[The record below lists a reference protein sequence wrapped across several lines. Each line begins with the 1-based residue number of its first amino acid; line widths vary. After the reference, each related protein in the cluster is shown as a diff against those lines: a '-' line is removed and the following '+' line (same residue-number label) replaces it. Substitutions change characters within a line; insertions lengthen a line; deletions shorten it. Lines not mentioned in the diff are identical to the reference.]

1 MGDFISVGMLIAFQS
16 LFLSTSQQVK
26 ELTQHLPSLTLGTAS
41 YLRLERLLN
50 EGQEVDGLQDEEAVQ
65 FEKVEKEITLQGVSF
80 AYSSEKPIIEGL
92 HLRIP
97 ACSYVAI
104 IGMNGSGKSTV
115 VSLLMRFYEPTE
127 GRVEFDGTD
136 ARHISADSLR
146 HTMGYVAQDTEL
158 MNLSILENIRLGN
171 PNASDA
177 AIIDAAKAAGIHD
190 WIAGM
195 PEGYRTSCGEDGHA
209 LSGGQK
215 QRIAIARALVRDPSI
230 MLLDEAT
237 SALDPENETI
247 INEQFAVWQV

>member
-1 MGDFISVGMLIAFQS
+1 MLVAFES
-16 LFLSTSQQVK
+16 LFLTTTQQVR
-26 ELTQHLPSLTLGTAS
+26 ELTQHLPSLTSGTAS

-50 EGQEVDGLQDEEAVQ
+50 EGQEEEGLPGEEAVLI
-65 FEKVEKEITLQGVSF
+65 EKVEKEITLQGVSF

-136 ARHISADSLR
+136 SRNISADSLR
-146 HTMGYVAQDTEL
+146 QTMGYVAQDTEL
-158 MNLSILENIRLGN
+158 MNLSILENIKLGN
-171 PNASDA
+171 QNASDA
-177 AIIDAAKAAGIHD
+177 DVIDAAKAAGIHD

-195 PEGYRTSCGEDGHA
+195 PEGYLTSCGEDGHA
-209 LSGGQK
+209 VSGGQR

-230 MLLDEAT
+230 ML
-237 SALDPENETI
+237 
-247 INEQFAVWQV
+247 